1 MTIAPLRVALFG
13 PESTGKSQLAE
24 SLAAHFN
31 EPWSPEY
38 VREFWDRNSGI
49 VTAADLETI
58 ARGQIVNEEE
68 AVARSKRLVF
78 CDTELLTN
86 VLWADLLFPGKCADW
101 VREAADARSRE
112 YAIYLLCLTD
122 LPFQPDPQRSF
133 PDEKDRAACMRLW
146 RKTLEDRGLRY
157 VEIAGDGEARFK
169 RACAAV
175 ESILNGG

>member
-1 MTIAPLRVALFG
+1 MKVPPLRIALFG

-24 SLAAHFN
+24 SLAAYFH

-38 VREFWDRNSGI
+38 VREFWDRNLGI

-58 ARGQIVNEEE
+58 ACGQIANEE
-68 AVARSKRLVF
+68 AAAAKAKRTVF

-86 VLWADLLFPGKCADW
+86 VLWADLLFPGRCADW
-101 VREAADARSRE
+101 VRKAAETRSRN

-133 PDEKDRAACMRLW
+133 PDEDDRATCMRLW
-146 RKTLEDRGLRY
+146 RRTLEDRGLRY
-157 VEIAGDGEARFK
+157 MEIAGDGEARFR
-169 RACAAV
+169 RACTAV
-175 ESILNGG
+175 ESVLNVG

>member
-1 MTIAPLRVALFG
+1 MRVPPFRIALFG

-24 SLAAHFN
+24 SLALHFQ

-38 VREFWDRNSGI
+38 VREFWDRNLGI

-58 ARGQIVNEEE
+58 ARGQIANEE
-68 AVARSKRLVF
+68 AAAARARRTIF

-86 VLWADLLFPGKCADW
+86 VLWADLLFPGKCAGW
-101 VREAADARSRE
+101 VRETAETRSRT

-146 RKTLEDRGLRY
+146 RKTLDDRGLRY
-157 VEIAGDGEARFK
+157 VEIAGIGEARF
-169 RACAAV
+169 RQACAAV
-175 ESILNGG
+175 ESILNAG